1 MAELKNIFQT
11 SHQKR
16 LRSSYRRSQRKDNL
30 QLFSMCIPG
39 LILIFFFAYLPMFG
53 LVLAFKNYKFS
64 EGIFGSA
71 WVGLKNF
78 EFFFKS
84 STLDRLL
91 RNTLG
96 LNLLFLVGNTL
107 VTVLLALLLYE
118 VNNRHAIK
126 LFQTII
132 FLPFIVSWVA
142 ASYALYANIADINGI
157 FNGILTA
164 MGQESVSWYTTPKW
178 WPCILLIC
186 YLWKNM
192 GYGIIIY
199 YGNLLSIDKA
209 YFEAAELDGAT
220 RWQIMWKISYPFIKP
235 VVLMF
240 FILSL
245 GRVFSADFGMFYYLT
260 KNSTLLYSVTDV
272 IDTYVYRALRVTG
285 DVGMSTAI
293 GLCQSVVGFAVL
305 LLANQIS
312 KKVNGEGALF

>member
-84 STLDRLL
+84 GTLDRLL

-96 LNLLFLVGNTL
+96 LNLLFLLCNTL
-107 VTVLLALLLYE
+107 VPVLLALLLYE

>member
-84 STLDRLL
+84 GTLDRLL

-96 LNLLFLVGNTL
+96 LNLLFLLCNTL